1 MYKEDEDP
9 IYNGMSLNFE
19 NKFEELLNMQKVISW
34 SKTKN
39 ENSVVSYK
47 FNDNYCELTYSN
59 QDMYPSF
66 KKDGNNYYYIKL
78 PYTISHANAF
88 LIISLFFTLE
98 SLYEQDFK
106 TALLDIY
113 SNFVVIEPLDEDVSN
128 F

>member
-59 QDMYPSF
+59 KDMYPTF
-66 KKDGNNYYYIKL
+66 KKHGINYYYINL

>member
-19 NKFEELLNMQKVISW
+19 NRFEELLNMQDTIYW
-34 SKTKN
+34 SKTK
-39 ENSVVSYK
+39 ENNIVSYK
-47 FNDNYCELTYSN
+47 FKNNSCEIIYSN
-59 QDMYPSF
+59 QDLHPTLR
-66 KKDGNNYYYIKL
+66 KDGVNFYYINL

-98 SLYEQDFK
+98 SLYDQDFK
-106 TALLDIY
+106 IALLEIY
-113 SNFVVIEPLDEDVSN
+113 SNFVVIEPLNEDVSN